1 MEVKEYLDA
10 LGLGPCSLIFF
21 LLSDM
26 SVPDFQCCFIV
37 SVTLKVPSVLGLFFL
52 SSGVM
57 KTTVYLTSQYRDLT
71 GISTLTHLK
80 KKSWSPC
87 EVHSSVPCFVSTQQ
101 LTSETLESSMP
112 LFTWYLIHHHF
123 LLIFFCFLSLA
134 ILIISC
140 SYVLWTLNLWTVS
153 HYW

>member
-10 LGLGPCSLIFF
+10 LGPGPCSLIFF

-26 SVPDFQCCFIV
+26 SVSDFQYCFIV
-37 SVTLKVPSVLGLFFL
+37 PVTLKVPSVLGLFFFF

-57 KTTVYLTSQYRDLT
+57 KTTVYLTFQCRDLI

-87 EVHSSVPCFVSTQQ
+87 EVHSSVPCFVSTRH
-101 LTSETLESSMP
+101 LPHSS
-112 LFTWYLIHHHF
+112 
-123 LLIFFCFLSLA
+123 LLQKHWSLPCLCLLC
-134 ILIISC
+134 I
-140 SYVLWTLNLWTVS
+140 
-153 HYW
+153 